1 MYVVIFRA
9 KIKQFDE
16 DYLKMSAKLRDIALK
31 EFGCLE
37 FIALTQDE
45 NEIALSYWPDENSIK
60 TWKQQADHLIA
71 QELGRTQWY
80 ESYSV
85 EITEVKRSYHTNKE
99 H

>member
-9 KIKQFDE
+9 KINALDD
-16 DYLKMSAKLRDIALK
+16 DYLKMANKLRGLALK

-37 FIALTQDE
+37 FTALTQNDH
-45 NEIALSYWPDENSIK
+45 EIALSYWPDEKSIQR
-60 TWKQQADHLIA
+60 WKQQADHVMA
-71 QELGRTQWY
+71 QTLGRTQWY

-85 EITEVKRSYHTNKE
+85 EITEVKRSYRTHKE

>member
-9 KIKQFDE
+9 HIKQLNE
-16 DYLKMSAKLRDIALK
+16 DYLKMAIKLRDIALK

-45 NEIALSYWPDENSIK
+45 NEIALSYWKDEASIK
-60 TWKQQADHLIA
+60 AWKQQTDHLMA

-85 EITEVKRSYHTNKE
+85 EITEVKRSYRSNKE